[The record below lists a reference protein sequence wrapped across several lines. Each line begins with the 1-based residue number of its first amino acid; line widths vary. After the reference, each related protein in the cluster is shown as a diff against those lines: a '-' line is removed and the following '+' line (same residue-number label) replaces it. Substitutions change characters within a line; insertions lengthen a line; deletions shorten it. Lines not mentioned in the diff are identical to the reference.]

1 MQNIIYSFFK
11 YLLIYLYLAALGVLC
26 YTEAFSNCGEQGLLC
41 SSRAVVLLCGSRAS
55 HCSGFSSC
63 RAQALGHV
71 GLAALMYVGSSRTRD
86 QTRVPCT
93 GRHIL
98 NHYTTKDTFIYS

>member
-11 YLLIYLYLAALGVLC
+11 YLLIYLYLAALGLLC
-26 YTEAFSNCGEQGLLC
+26 YAEAFSNCGEWGLLC
-41 SSRAVVLLCGSRAS
+41 SCGSRAS
-55 HCSGFSSC
+55 HCSGFSSR